1 MRLYNV
7 LVVDD
12 EAFVVDWLIEL
23 LESQKDYAFNLYPAY
38 NAIKAM
44 EWIQRTRI
52 DLLISDIRMP
62 NLSGF
67 ELVERTNELWPS
79 CKSILL
85 TAHAEFDYAHKAI
98 GKGVLSYILKTE
110 DDIHILNEVKKAL
123 RLIDIEMNQQKLI
136 ADTQKNLNNS
146 LSQLKHQVFFQW
158 IRGNY
163 LNQQELEMYA
173 DILGF
178 QDCNSSCCLLIGEL
192 NNMKQP
198 PQNPEQLNETLKFF
212 QAKTIIE
219 HFIEPYVKHYAA
231 NINNDKAI
239 WILQPSDNLA
249 NRFISLMTGALEI
262 AQQSCIET
270 TGISSSF
277 VISVPTDTASDIAE
291 AYFIGKSLLS
301 GHTKD
306 NFILSYQIE
315 EKVSANNKD
324 TPPVLFQA
332 MDLPKSI
339 AYTSMK
345 KHLEN
350 GNRHEFLDLLHSV
363 CEQIGHNV
371 NWHNNRILEAYYST
385 VLVFISYINQ
395 RNLTPKLA
403 FKTSL
408 GILFRPWLAAS
419 WSEIEKQFIIIAN
432 LLFDLQEETK
442 KRASQDI
449 IHDVVSY
456 IHEHILEDISLIDLS
471 DFTRYSTSYLSKFFS
486 DNFGSTISDYI
497 AKCKIEKIRELML
510 DNSLNI
516 GDIAKI
522 VGFNSRTYFNNY
534 FKRNVGIAPQ
544 QYREQMLSQI
554 KQEQRDIGH

>member
-1 MRLYNV
+1 MRLYNI

-12 EAFVVDWLIEL
+12 EAFVVDWLVEL
-23 LESQKDYAFNLYPAY
+23 LEAQEDYTFNIYPVY

-44 EWIQRTRI
+44 EWIERTRI

-62 NLSGF
+62 NLTGF
-67 ELVERTNELWPS
+67 ELVERANELWPL

-85 TAHAEFDYAHKAI
+85 TAHAEFEYAQKAI

-110 DDIHILNEVKKAL
+110 DDTHIINEVKKAL
-123 RLIDIEMNQQKLI
+123 TLIDMELDQQKLI

-146 LSQLKHQVFFQW
+146 LTQLKNQVFFQW
-158 IRGNY
+158 IRGNH
-163 LNQQELEMYA
+163 LNRLELEKYIE
-173 DILGF
+173 ILGF
-178 QDCNSSCCLLIGEL
+178 QDGPSSYCLLIGAL
-192 NNMKQP
+192 DNTNP
-198 PQNPEQLNETLKFF
+198 SLQNQEQLSETLKFF

-219 HFIEPYVKHYAA
+219 HFIEPYIKHYVT
-231 NINNDKAI
+231 NNNHNKAI
-239 WILQPSDNLA
+239 WILQPNDNLT
-249 NRFISLMTGALEI
+249 NRFTSLMTGALEI
-262 AQQSCIET
+262 AQQSCAKT
-270 TGISSSF
+270 TGITASF

-301 GHTKD
+301 NHTKD
-306 NFILSYQIE
+306 NFILSYLIADKPQT
-315 EKVSANNKD
+315 NDKD
-324 TPPVLFQA
+324 TLPVLFQS
-332 MDLPKSI
+332 MDLPKS
-339 AYTSMK
+339 TVFSSMK
-345 KHLEN
+345 KYLEN
-350 GNRHEFLDLLHSV
+350 GNRQEFIDLLHSV
-363 CEQIGHNV
+363 CAQIGHNV
-371 NWHNNRILEAYYST
+371 NWHNNRMLETYYST

-419 WSEIEKQFIIIAN
+419 WSDIEKQFISIAN
-432 LLFDLQEETK
+432 LIFDFQEETK
-442 KRASQDI
+442 KRTSQDI
-449 IHDVVSY
+449 IQDVVSY
-456 IHEHILEDISLIDLS
+456 IQEHVLEDIALIDLS
-471 DFTRYSTSYLSKFFS
+471 DLTGYSTSYLSKFFS

-516 GDIAKI
+516 GDIAKK

-554 KQEQRDIGH
+554 ERDI

>member
-1 MRLYNV
+1 MRLYNI

-12 EAFVVDWLIEL
+12 EAFVVDWLVEL
-23 LESQKDYAFNLYPAY
+23 LEAQEDYTFNIYPAY

-44 EWIQRTRI
+44 EWIERTRI

-67 ELVERTNELWPS
+67 ELVERVNELWPL

-85 TAHAEFDYAHKAI
+85 TAHAEFDYAQKAI

-110 DDIHILNEVKKAL
+110 DDNHILDEVKKAL
-123 RLIDIEMNQQKLI
+123 TFIDMELNQQKLI
-136 ADTQKNLNNS
+136 ADTQKSLNNS
-146 LSQLKHQVFFQW
+146 LTQLKNQVFFQW

-163 LNQQELEMYA
+163 LNHQELEKYTE
-173 DILGF
+173 ILGF
-178 QDCNSSCCLLIGEL
+178 QDSNSSYCLLIGALEIM
-192 NNMKQP
+192 NP
-198 PQNPEQLNETLKFF
+198 SRQNQEQLNETLKFF

-219 HFIEPYVKHYAA
+219 HFIEPYVKHYVT
-231 NINNDKAI
+231 NNNDKAI
-239 WILQPSDNLA
+239 WILQPNDTLT
-249 NRFISLMTGALEI
+249 NRFTSLMTGALEI
-262 AQQSCIET
+262 AQQSCAET
-270 TGISSSF
+270 TGITASF
-277 VISVPTDTASDIAE
+277 VISLPTDTASDIAE

-301 GHTKD
+301 SHTKD

-315 EKVSANNKD
+315 EKLAANNKD
-324 TPPVLFQA
+324 TLPVLFQT
-332 MDLPKSI
+332 MDLPKSTV
-339 AYTSMK
+339 YSSLK
-345 KHLEN
+345 KYLEN
-350 GNRHEFLDLLHSV
+350 GNRQDFIDLLYSV
-363 CEQIGHNV
+363 CDQIGHNV
-371 NWHNNRILEAYYST
+371 NWHNNRMLETYYST

-419 WSEIEKQFIIIAN
+419 WSDIEKQIISIAN

-442 KRASQDI
+442 KRTSQDI
-449 IHDVVSY
+449 IHDVVCY
-456 IHEHILEDISLIDLS
+456 IHEHVLEDISLIDLS
-471 DFTRYSTSYLSKFFS
+471 DLTGYSTSYLSKFFS
-486 DNFGSTISDYI
+486 DNYGSTISDYI
-497 AKCKIEKIRELML
+497 AKCKIETIRELML

-516 GDIAKI
+516 GDIAKK

-544 QYREQMLSQI
+544 QYREQMLSQM
-554 KQEQRDIGH
+554 KQE